1 MQKKKE
7 PKNSVSRRMANAR
20 WDAKNSKS
28 YGFKCFY
35 KSDQDIIDRLD
46 QQENKNSYIKQLIR
60 QDIANNPD

>member
-1 MQKKKE
+1 MVSEKKK
-7 PKNSVSRRMANAR
+7 VSNAR
-20 WDAKNSKS
+20 WDKANSKS

-60 QDIANNPD
+60 QDIASNPD